1 MGISKIGLLFA
12 ANVDSVKGRK
22 RETED
27 AERAQRRSPS
37 GDDAAVVSSS
47 MAQAPEANASEER
60 NRAARIAQL
69 RNQIR
74 SGTYKVNTAQ
84 IALALARDIG

>member
-22 RETED
+22 RETEN
-27 AERAQRRSPS
+27 AEQAQRRPSS
-37 GDDAAVVSSS
+37 GDDAAVISSS
-47 MAQAPEANASEER
+47 IAQSSGADASEER
-60 NRAARIAQL
+60 NRASRIEQL
-69 RNQIR
+69 KNQIR

-84 IALALARDIG
+84 VALAVARDIG